1 MTYQDLLD
9 ECKRDGIGSRF
20 WNLLLEVASRVAR
33 RYPPE
38 VYNNGEQWSAEA
50 IHDLAQDVALDR
62 LLHENQL
69 EYVLSLA
76 TDEDSLS
83 RLLAFQVRRV
93 LSHRRSI
100 TVVDRLLT
108 RIRQFDLEADFQ
120 LTAFGSDQ
128 FLSPLDGGREPA
140 SLSEAELRRGS
151 MLIDPIPRLVSN
163 PNAERESKVYSGSDL
178 AELVRVLVHEFN
190 GISLLDV
197 RRILEITLTAWLPTI
212 LRDHEEEYVELST
225 PELEAQRS
233 EMRTTI
239 NGFVTDLSSVHRVV
253 LLGKA
258 QGLSDGE
265 LASRLD
271 RSRPWLADR
280 KHEVLAMV
288 ERNVISGLPSAL
300 HAEAAR
306 LLLDEAAALE
316 SQDD

>member
-1 MTYQDLLD
+1 MSYQDLLD
-9 ECKRDGIGSRF
+9 ECGRDGIGPRF
-20 WNLLLEVASRVAR
+20 WKLLLAVAGRVAR

-38 VYNNGEQWSAEA
+38 VYNDGEQWSVEA
-50 IHDLAQDVALDR
+50 VHDLAQDVALDR

-83 RLLAFQVRRV
+83 RLLAFQIRRV
-93 LSHRRSI
+93 LSHRRSK
-100 TVVDRLLT
+100 TVVDRLLS

-128 FLSPLDGGREPA
+128 FISPLDGGREPA
-140 SLSEAELRRGS
+140 SLSEAELRRGA
-151 MLIDPIPRLVSN
+151 MMIDPIPRLVSN
-163 PNAERESKVYSGSDL
+163 PTTERESKVYGGSDL
-178 AELVRVLVHEFN
+178 VELVRVLVHGFN

-197 RRILEITLTAWLPTI
+197 RKILEITLTAWLPTI
-212 LRDHEEEYVELST
+212 LRDHEEDHVEPST

-239 NGFVTDLSSVHRVV
+239 NDFVTDLSSVHRVV

-265 LASRLD
+265 LASRLG

-280 KHEVLAMV
+280 KHEVLEMV
-288 ERNVISGLPSAL
+288 ERDVISGLPSVL

-306 LLLDEAAALE
+306 LLLDEAATLE

>member
-1 MTYQDLLD
+1 MSYQDLLE

-20 WNLLLEVASRVAR
+20 WNLLLAVASRVAR
-33 RYPPE
+33 RYPPD
-38 VYNNGEQWSAEA
+38 VYNNGEQWSVEA
-50 IHDLAQDVALDR
+50 IDDLAQDVALDR
-62 LLHENQL
+62 LLHEHQL

-93 LSHRRSI
+93 LNHRRSI
-100 TVVDRLLT
+100 TVVDRLLI
-108 RIRQFDLEADFQ
+108 RIRQFDLAADFQ
-120 LTAFGSDQ
+120 LTGLGSDQ
-128 FLSPLDGGREPA
+128 FLAPLDGGRESA

-151 MLIDPIPRLVSN
+151 MLVDSIPRLVSN
-163 PNAERESKVYSGSDL
+163 PNAERESKVYNGSDL

-212 LRDHEEEYVELST
+212 LRDHEEDHVELAT

-239 NGFVTDLSSVHRVV
+239 NDFVTELSSAHRVV

-280 KHEVLAMV
+280 KHEVLEMV
-288 ERNVISGLPSAL
+288 ERSVISGLPSAL

>member
-38 VYNNGEQWSAEA
+38 VYNNGEQWSVEA

-76 TDEDSLS
+76 ADEDSLS

-93 LSHRRSI
+93 LYHRRSI
-100 TVVDRLLT
+100 TVVDRLST
-108 RIRQFDLEADFQ
+108 RIRQFDLAADFQ
-120 LTAFGSDQ
+120 LTDLGSDQ

-140 SLSEAELRRGS
+140 SLSEAEFRRGS
-151 MLIDPIPRLVSN
+151 MLIEPIPRLVSN
-163 PNAERESKVYSGSDL
+163 PNAERESKVYSRSDL

-225 PELEAQRS
+225 PEFEAQRA

-271 RSRPWLADR
+271 RSRPLAC
-280 KHEVLAMV
+280 
-288 ERNVISGLPSAL
+288 
-300 HAEAAR
+300 
-306 LLLDEAAALE
+306 
-316 SQDD
+316 

>member
-1 MTYQDLLD
+1 MSYQDLLD
-9 ECKRDGIGSRF
+9 ECERDGIGSRF
-20 WNLLLEVASRVAR
+20 WNLLLAVAGRVAR

-38 VYNNGEQWSAEA
+38 VYNDAEQWSVEA
-50 IHDLAQDVALDR
+50 IQDLAQDVALYR

-93 LSHRRSI
+93 LNHRRSR

-108 RIRQFDLEADFQ
+108 RIRQFDLAAEFQ

-128 FLSPLDGGREPA
+128 FLSPSGSGREPA
-140 SLSEAELRRGS
+140 RLSDAEIRRGS
-151 MLIDPIPRLVSN
+151 TLINPIPRLVSN
-163 PNAERESKVYSGSDL
+163 PTAERESRVYSRSDL
-178 AELVRVLVHEFN
+178 MELVRVLVEEFN
-190 GISLLDV
+190 GISLGDV
-197 RRILEITLTAWLPTI
+197 RRILETTLTAWLPTI
-212 LRDHEEEYVELST
+212 LRDHEEDHVEQST

-233 EMRTTI
+233 EMRTAI
-239 NGFVTDLSSVHRVV
+239 SGFVTGLSSVHRVV

-258 QGLSDGE
+258 QGLSDSE
-265 LASRLD
+265 LASRLG

-280 KHEVLAMV
+280 KHEALEMV
-288 ERNVISGLPSAL
+288 ERSVMSGLPSVL
-300 HAEAAR
+300 HDEAAR

-316 SQDD
+316 PHDD